1 VREHSWKTDSIA
13 YRLATRSNNEM
24 KDIEIAKSKR
34 GLGRKYKNNSILID
48 YVIPC
53 RVRNCRFCN

>member
-1 VREHSWKTDSIA
+1 MREHSWKTDSIA